1 EGSPQIAELAAV
13 VRAFERFQEPF
24 NLVMDSAYVA
34 GVTARAEHAL
44 LKEVANPKL
53 YQLLSKL
60 VYLLSHQEQP
70 FHVMHVQ
77 SHTDLPGP
85 IAEGNRRADTLAM
98 PVLTPN
104 VPDTFQQAKLSHQ
117 FFHQNAPKAPAHIR
131 VFAFH
136 RDQARAIVVTCP
148 SCQSYQ
154 VPSLG
159 LGVNPRGLS
168 SCEVWQ
174 TDVTHVPQF
183 GKLKYVHVSVDTF
196 SGAMFASAHAG
207 EKAKDVTKHFFLAFT
222 TLGVPTEIKMDN
234 GPAYVSK
241 QLQEFFSTWGSQHTT
256 GIPHSPTGQSI
267 VERAHQT
274 IKKVLDQQ

>member
-1 EGSPQIAELAAV
+1 EGSSQIAELAAM

-24 NLVMDSAYVA
+24 NLVTDLAYVA
-34 GVTARAEHAL
+34 RATARVEHAL
-44 LKEVANPKL
+44 LKEVSNPKL

-70 FHVMHVQ
+70 FHVMHVR

-85 IAEGNRRADTLAM
+85 IAEGNRRADTLALL
-98 PVLTPN
+98 VLTPN

-117 FFHQNAPKAPAHIR
+117 FFHQNAPALIR
-131 VFAFH
+131 TFDLH
-136 RDQARAIVVTCP
+136 RDQARAIVATCP
-148 SCQSYQ
+148 SWQSYQ

-159 LGVNPRGLS
+159 LGINTRGLR
-168 SCEVWQ
+168 SCKLWQ

-183 GKLKYVHVSVDTF
+183 GRLKYVHVSIDTF
-196 SGAMFASAHAG
+196 SGAMFASTHVG
-207 EKAKDVTKHFFLAFT
+207 EKAAKDVTKYFLLAFA
-222 TLGVPTEIKMDN
+222 TLGVPAEVKTDS
-234 GPAYVSK
+234 GPAYTSK
-241 QLQEFFSTWGSQHTT
+241 QLQEFFSTWGIWHTT

-274 IKKVLDQQ
+274 IKRVLDQQ